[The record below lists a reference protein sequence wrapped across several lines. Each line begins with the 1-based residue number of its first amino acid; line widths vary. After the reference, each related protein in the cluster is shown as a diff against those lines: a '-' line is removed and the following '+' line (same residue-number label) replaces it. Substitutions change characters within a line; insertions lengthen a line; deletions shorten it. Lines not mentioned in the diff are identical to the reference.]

1 MALIN
6 CKQCGHSISDK
17 ALKCPKCG
25 AFTKGKAPME
35 EEQKSIVEKVPN
47 IENHTS
53 TIESTPTKKN
63 RKRIIVIGIL
73 VVLILILGIIYF
85 GTTFTTPTSNTSGTE
100 ISNSTPIATTNE
112 SVKQETTEP
121 INLLTDENLT
131 KLFLRLWRTYGVDRE
146 FIPYRN
152 IEGYKIVKGDLNG
165 DGWMDAV
172 INVYATATPK
182 EKAKKDYETKSF
194 ILCFLNNGNN
204 YELASVTKFPS
215 IYFVTDINSMVIYSN
230 YYNDKSGEFID
241 HNYKLDGDKLVE
253 VIEEVQYEDSERQYG
268 EEEADIQIDT
278 EAQFPGGKDA
288 MYKFLG
294 EKIKYP
300 TIAQENKIEGIITVQ
315 FVVNE
320 NGTLSNFEIIK
331 SEGTYIDKNENIDT
345 ADNLLRT
352 EALRVAKLLPNFVPA
367 THNGI
372 PIKSNHTIRIN
383 FRLSQ

>member
-17 ALKCPKCG
+17 SRKCPKCG
-25 AFTKGKAPME
+25 
-35 EEQKSIVEKVPN
+35 
-47 IENHTS
+47 
-53 TIESTPTKKN
+53 TPTIKEEVYVVKETPINNEVSIPEFTPKKKN
-63 RKRIIVIGIL
+63 DKRIIVIRIL

-85 GTTFTTPTSNTSGTE
+85 GTTFTTSTSNTSSTE
-100 ISNSTPIATTNE
+100 ISSSTPIATTNE
-112 SVKQETTEP
+112 SVSQETTEP
-121 INLLTDENLT
+121 INLLTDEKLT
-131 KLFLRLWRTYGVDRE
+131 DLFLRLWRTYGVDRE
-146 FIPYRN
+146 FVPYRN

-172 INVYATATPK
+172 INVYATATPN
-182 EKAKKDYETKSF
+182 EKANKDYEVKSF
-194 ILCFLNNGNN
+194 IFCFLNNGSN

-215 IYFVTDINSMVIYSN
+215 IYFVTNINSMVIYSN
-230 YYNDKSGEFID
+230 CYNNKSGEFID
-241 HNYKLDGDKLVE
+241 HNYKLEGDKLVE
-253 VIEEVQYEDSERQYG
+253 VIEEDTEVQYEDSERQYG

-300 TIAQENKIEGIITVQ
+300 TIAQENKIEGTVTVQ

-320 NGTLSNFEIIK
+320 NGTLSNFEVIK
-331 SEGTYIDKNENIDT
+331 SVGTYADENENIDT

-352 EALRVAKLLPNFVPA
+352 EALRLAKLLPNFIPA
-367 THNGI
+367 THNGS
-372 PIKSNHTIRIN
+372 PIKSNYTIRIK
-383 FRLSQ
+383 FSLSQ